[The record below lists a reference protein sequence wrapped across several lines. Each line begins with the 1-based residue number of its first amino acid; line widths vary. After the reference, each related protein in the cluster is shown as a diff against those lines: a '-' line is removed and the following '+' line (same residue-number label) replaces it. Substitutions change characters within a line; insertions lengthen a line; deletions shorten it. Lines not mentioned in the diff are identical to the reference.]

1 MSGDEREHIRSRRRL
16 DSKLPVTG
24 AIRAENAL
32 DKDIPPNRLLRRQG
46 IEGLGGVA
54 SGGRLMT
61 DTTRRHRR
69 KSIESRHWKPRD
81 APRDDRCTDIHPDRT
96 EQH

>member
-1 MSGDEREHIRSRRRL
+1 MSAS
-16 DSKLPVTG
+16 TF
-24 AIRAENAL
+24 AIQAEKVLN
-32 DKDIPPNRLLRRQG
+32 KDIPPNRLLRCQG

-54 SGGRLMT
+54 SGGRLIA
-61 DTTRRHRR
+61 DPTRRHRP